1 MRKLRTFR
9 QKIQGQNTSPFPLPL
24 PLYETA
30 VPRGEWL
37 DFAPNEDNE
46 VPSDDEKEDGRSSG
60 NSKAGQICE

>member
-9 QKIQGQNTSPFPLPL
+9 QNSRGKTLPL
-24 PLYETA
+24 NMYETA

>member
-1 MRKLRTFR
+1 M
-9 QKIQGQNTSPFPLPL
+9 
-24 PLYETA
+24 YETA

-60 NSKAGQICE
+60 NSKAGHICE